1 MARYAKSK
9 KNVLSI
15 ILVVA
20 IVVLLITGALMIF
33 LNTSRNLGGSKLYLQ
48 TDANLVAM
56 SGEEFYVDIKLSDFP
71 EDGVYS
77 ASSFM
82 LEFDSSKLEFTGLR
96 LGTMSVSDENGENL
110 NAPAW
115 ECNTDISNQKSI
127 ISAMYIDMTAN
138 NSSYRNFGYE
148 KDSKDIL
155 VRVEFILKDSAIKND
170 ELKFKFTDAVLAS
183 TDKAASLSMVNETL
197 KVSEYKLKVN

>member
-1 MARYAKSK
+1 MARYTKSK
-9 KNVLSI
+9 KNILPIFLIVLI
-15 ILVVA
+15 I
-20 IVVLLITGALMIF
+20 ILLITGALMIF
-33 LNTSRNLGGSKLYLQ
+33 LNTSKNLSGSKLYLE

-56 SGEEFYVDIKLSDFP
+56 SQEEFYVDIKLSDFP

-77 ASSFM
+77 ASSFV
-82 LEFDSSKLEFTGLR
+82 LEFDNSKLEFTGIR

-110 NAPAW
+110 NAPTW
-115 ECNTDISNQKSI
+115 ECNTDVSNQKST

-138 NSSYRNFGYE
+138 GSSYRNFGYQ

-155 VRVEFILKDSAIKND
+155 VRVQFILKDSAIKGD

-183 TDKAASLSMVNETL
+183 TDKTQSLSMVNETL
-197 KVSEYKLKVN
+197 KVSDYKLKIN